1 MENVEAVL
9 LEQFSSSP
17 FLQYAQQM
25 LTSRSG
31 GGDSARSTPIGGV
44 GGGRITAGALR
55 SAPGLNVSRMSSV
68 NKVQCLSSHL
78 FLAPYT

>member
-1 MENVEAVL
+1 MRPANEWARLENVEAVL
-9 LEQFSSSP
+9 FEQFSRSP

-31 GGDSARSTPIGGV
+31 STDRAFHA

-55 SAPGLNVSRMSSV
+55 SAPVLNVLRMSSV
-68 NKVQCLSSHL
+68 NKVLIKCSNK
-78 FLAPYT
+78 

>member
-1 MENVEAVL
+1 MRPAVEWARLENVEAVL

-31 GGDSARSTPIGGV
+31 GGDSARSTPTAGS
-44 GGGRITAGALR
+44 RITAGALR

-68 NKVQCLSSHL
+68 NKVAP
-78 FLAPYT
+78 LAA

>member
-1 MENVEAVL
+1 MRPADEWARLENVEAVL

-31 GGDSARSTPIGGV
+31 STDTARSTPA
-44 GGGRITAGALR
+44 GGRITAGVLR

-68 NKVQCLSSHL
+68 NKVLINC
-78 FLAPYT
+78 TN